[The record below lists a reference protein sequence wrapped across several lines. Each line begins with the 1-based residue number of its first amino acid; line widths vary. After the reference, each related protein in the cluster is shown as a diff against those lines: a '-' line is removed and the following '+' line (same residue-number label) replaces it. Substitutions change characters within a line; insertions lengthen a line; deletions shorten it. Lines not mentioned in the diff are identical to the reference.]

1 MRKENSIFKT
11 GFISEAGSFVQ
22 NKEYFAYMELD
33 DIACW
38 VVVQGLD
45 LDKEVQSAELAAKGI
60 LEKFIEKPSMSKAK
74 LKQYIK
80 NAHMLL
86 QQQSL
91 RVRLKASIIVVISDY
106 TNMIWAVAGHARLY
120 HFRNGRLFF
129 KSKDQSLSQ
138 ELANEVRIPENF
150 DRHDER
156 HNLLFYLGKPSKFQ
170 PFVSKKTKLMDG
182 DVLLLCSSGLWEEV
196 SGVEMTDALVEMAD
210 PNQYVDILE
219 EILLSRQKRTV
230 KPYTMAAIFAD
241 KIYQEKKR
249 NVWKYVKIA
258 AVSLVFVLIVGGSAI
273 FYKVKEAKK
282 MAEYIEAT
290 IEHGNTGDTYFVD
303 ENFEGALLEY
313 SEGRNAAKK
322 TKNPVHKNLLGTKL
336 RITQFIIDGDNDVK
350 EGEFEK
356 ALTKYEKAE
365 KEAKKL
371 PHFETKVI
379 EEKISSMDDMVQIAE
394 AVKKGDL
401 RFEAEDYAGAL
412 EIYKKAQKNAINIS
426 YSGMEEIKAKIDEA
440 TAKMTELEQEQLAL
454 NAERLE
460 KKGDQSLAK
469 QDYAG
474 AISSYQEAQA
484 IFQEMNI
491 LAKVLN
497 VEKKIMGV
505 EEKLNP
511 PPAPN
516 TNASGYPPNTDVPP
530 AEVAATGK

>member
-11 GFISEAGSFVQ
+11 GFITEAGSFVQ
-22 NKEYFAYMELD
+22 NKEYFAFTELD

-45 LDKEVQSAELAAKGI
+45 LDKGVHSAELAAKGI
-60 LEKFIEKPSMSKAK
+60 LEKFMENPSMSRAK

-80 NAHMLL
+80 NAHVLL
-86 QQQSL
+86 QEQSL
-91 RVRLKASIIVVISDY
+91 RVRLKASIVVVISDY
-106 TNMIWAVAGHARLY
+106 TKMMWAVAGHARLY

-150 DRHDER
+150 DHHEER
-156 HNLLFYLGKPSKFQ
+156 HNLLFYIGKPSKFQ
-170 PFVSKKTKLMDG
+170 PLISKKTKLMDG

-196 SGVEMTDALVEMAD
+196 SVVEMTDALAEVAD
-210 PNQYVDILE
+210 PNQYVDLLE
-219 EILLSRQKRTV
+219 EILLSRQKRIV
-230 KPYTMAAIFAD
+230 KPYTMAAIFSD
-241 KIYQEKKR
+241 KIYQENKK

-258 AVSLVFVLIVGGSAI
+258 VVSLVFVLIVGGSTI
-273 FYKVKEAKK
+273 FYKVKEAQK
-282 MAEYIEAT
+282 MAEYMEAT
-290 IEHGNTGDTYFVD
+290 IEHGKTGDTYFAD

-371 PHFETKVI
+371 PQFEANAI
-379 EEKISSMDDMVQIAE
+379 EEKIASMDKMVQIAE

-426 YSGMEEIKAKIDEA
+426 YSGMEELKAKIDEA
-440 TAKMTELEQEQLAL
+440 TTKIAELEQEQLAL

-484 IFQEMNI
+484 VFQEMNI
-491 LAKVLN
+491 LAKVLM

-511 PPAPN
+511 SSQFNAGIPSTDMPP
-516 TNASGYPPNTDVPP
+516 TDSAMVNGQLP
-530 AEVAATGK
+530 